1 MKKENLEIKVPVVAL
16 RGMVILPGMITH
28 FDVSRTRS
36 LKAIEHALKQEQ
48 KLFIAAQRDPE
59 E

>member
-36 LKAIEHALKQEQ
+36 LKAIEHALKQIGRASCRE
-48 KLFIAAQRDPE
+48 RV
-59 E
+59 